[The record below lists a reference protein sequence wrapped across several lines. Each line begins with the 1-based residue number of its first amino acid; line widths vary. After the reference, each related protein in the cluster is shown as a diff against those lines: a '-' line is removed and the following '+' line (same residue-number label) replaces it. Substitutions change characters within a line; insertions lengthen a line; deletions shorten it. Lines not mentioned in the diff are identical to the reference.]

1 MILRNLTGR
10 FCKMAISEAFASPT
24 FIDTQGTATTY
35 IYGVKFS
42 YNLTS
47 NGNSGNNSSST
58 YNGSMNSLQLGL
70 GSGTTNPTFTDYS
83 IESPLDM
90 TTLTLTNSSYSA
102 SNSKVTLT
110 TTMQNTSDSDF
121 TFSEALLL
129 AYNGGCKVALTRDVF
144 SPVTIPAGGS
154 KTIAIV
160 IDFAAM
166 ATSVA

>member
-1 MILRNLTGR
+1 
-10 FCKMAISEAFASPT
+10 MAISDTSASPT
-24 FIDTQGTATTY
+24 LIDTQGTATTY
-35 IYGVKFS
+35 IHTLSFA

-47 NGNSGNNSSST
+47 NDNSGNNSSST
-58 YNGSMNSLQLGL
+58 YGGRMTSLRLGL